1 MIKFNSERVW
11 ISVASYYGQKAW
23 RRYRLANRLMYWS
36 TFRPISKFARKK
48 AYELYDEADEYFD
61 LASLAI
67 KDFIKSE
74 D

>member
-1 MIKFNSERVW
+1 MIVFNDERVW
-11 ISVASYYGQKAW
+11 ISVASDYGQKAW
-23 RRYRLANRLMYWS
+23 RRFKLANKLMYWS

-48 AYELYDEADEYFD
+48 AYELYDEADMYFD

-67 KDFIKSE
+67 KHSIESE